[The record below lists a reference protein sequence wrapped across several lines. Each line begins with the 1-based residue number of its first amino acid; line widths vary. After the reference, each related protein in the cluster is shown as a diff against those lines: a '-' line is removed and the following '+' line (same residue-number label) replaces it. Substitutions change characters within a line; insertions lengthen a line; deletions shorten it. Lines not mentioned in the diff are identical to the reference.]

1 MSEFDLKI
9 DEIEVMRVKMNRTI
23 LYKYILEVMKMTR
36 ILVVDDEPSLV
47 TLLTYNLKKVGYE
60 VYAQNDGED
69 ILNTIKDKQIDLI
82 LLDVMLPN
90 QSGVEITRDI
100 RAAKIDVPI
109 IMVTALDD
117 EVDKILGLEM
127 GADDYVTKP
136 FSPREVIA
144 RIKAVLR
151 RFEHGHKPDQSTDHI
166 KMYGDLAI
174 DYDKMAVQLS
184 GENVKLTPK
193 EYELLT
199 YMAQREGRVLD
210 RETILHGVWGYDYGG
225 PDTRM
230 VDMHLSH
237 LREKVEQD
245 PKHPAMIK
253 TVRGMGYR
261 FEDPSKAED

>member
-1 MSEFDLKI
+1 MA
-9 DEIEVMRVKMNRTI
+9 
-23 LYKYILEVMKMTR
+23 R
-36 ILVVDDEPSLV
+36 ILIVDDEPSLV
-47 TLLTYNLKKVGYE
+47 TLLTYNLKKSGYE
-60 VYAQNDGED
+60 VYSQNDGHNIIE
-69 ILNTIKDKQIDLI
+69 TIKDKQIDLI
-82 LLDVMLPN
+82 LLDVMLPDQN
-90 QSGVEITRDI
+90 GVEITRDI

-109 IMVTALDD
+109 IMVTALDE
-117 EVDKILGLEM
+117 EVDKIVGLEI
-127 GADDYVTKP
+127 GADDYITKP

-151 RFEHGHKPDQSTDHI
+151 RFEHGQKRQEESDNIQT
-166 KMYGDLAI
+166 YGNLAI
-174 DYDKMAVQLS
+174 DYDKMAVQLN

-237 LREKVEQD
+237 LRDKVEND
-245 PKHPAMIK
+245 PKHPVMLK

-261 FEDPSKAED
+261 FENPEKAED

>member
-1 MSEFDLKI
+1 
-9 DEIEVMRVKMNRTI
+9 
-23 LYKYILEVMKMTR
+23 MTK
-36 ILVVDDEPSLV
+36 ILVVDDEPALV
-47 TLLTYNLKKVGYE
+47 TLLTYNLKKSGYG
-60 VYAQNDGED
+60 VFSQNDGQNIIE
-69 ILNTIKDKQIDLI
+69 TIKTQQIDLV
-82 LLDVMLPN
+82 LLDVMLPDEN
-90 QSGVEITRDI
+90 GVDITRDI
-100 RAAKIDVPI
+100 RSAKIDVPI

-117 EVDKILGLEM
+117 EVDKIVGLEM
-127 GADDYVTKP
+127 GADDYITKP

-151 RFEHGHKPDQSTDHI
+151 RFEHGKKVDSRSDNIQ
-166 KMYGDLAI
+166 MYGPLAI
-174 DYDKMAVQLS
+174 DYDKMSVQLN
-184 GENVKLTPK
+184 GDNVKLTPK

-237 LREKVEQD
+237 LREKVELD
-245 PKHPAMIK
+245 PKHPALLK

-261 FEDPSKAED
+261 FEKPTAEDK